1 MNASRSRDPAA
12 ARRPLLR
19 DDFPA
24 RLRTVAG
31 LHLAAASD
39 DEACATAV
47 LLDADS
53 LDLLDSRLVRLP
65 AGPRAEV
72 DADGIDDHGL
82 PALLCALRLLGHHP
96 DLALV
101 DGHGIAHP
109 RRLGIASEFGL
120 AAAVPSIGVTERVLV
135 GGTRIALHEMR
146 GAFAPLRDG
155 HEQIGWLLRSKPG
168 CAPLVVSPGHRVALA
183 SAPGLVMRWVAAQRL
198 PEPIRLARLLAAPA
212 PHGRA
217 VDDAG

>member
-1 MNASRSRDPAA
+1 MNASPSRDPAV

-24 RLRTVAG
+24 SLRTVVG

-53 LDLLDSRLVRLP
+53 LDLLDSRRVRLP
-65 AGPRAEV
+65 AGPRA

-82 PALLCALRLLGHHP
+82 PALLAALRLLGHRP

-109 RRLGIASEFGL
+109 QRRGIASQFGL
-120 AAAVPSIGVTERVLV
+120 AAALPSIGVAERVLL
-135 GGTRIALHEMR
+135 GSTRIALHDMR

-183 SAPGLVMRWVAAQRL
+183 SAAGLVMRWVADQRL
-198 PEPIRLARLLAAPA
+198 PEPIRLARRLAAPV